1 MKNGRSKTITFG
13 TKPDP
18 NKELKQWKT
27 KKQPRPIPVKV
38 SVLLGY
44 WFFQS
49 NCIIANISVTQIS
62 ELIIS
67 FLRRVV

>member
-38 SVLLGY
+38 SVLLGC

-49 NCIIANISVTQIS
+49 NYIYS
-62 ELIIS
+62 
-67 FLRRVV
+67 

>member
-38 SVLLGY
+38 SVLLGG
-44 WFFQS
+44 WLFQS
-49 NCIIANISVTQIS
+49 NCIYVTQVY
-62 ELIIS
+62 ELIIG
-67 FLRRVV
+67 LYVV

>member
-38 SVLLGY
+38 SVLLRCC
-44 WFFQS
+44 FFLS
-49 NCIIANISVTQIS
+49 NRIYS
-62 ELIIS
+62 
-67 FLRRVV
+67 

>member
-38 SVLLGY
+38 SVPLGS
-44 WFFQS
+44 FNRIEF
-49 NCIIANISVTQIS
+49 IHNISTTHVCFNHY
-62 ELIIS
+62 
-67 FLRRVV
+67 FLTLCSLS